1 MSIQMRTERNTE
13 GSSLYVAFPE
23 MRCDI
28 CQRKINTMNP
38 GKVMG
43 VLHKAA
49 PVYHVH
55 EGKCLN
61 EFLDASAEAN
71 WVGDDVHDHFFR
83 LLAILG
89 FIIENDQIVID
100 RPM

>member
-55 EGKCLN
+55 KRKCLN
-61 EFLDASAEAN
+61 EFLDASTETN
-71 WVGDDVHDHFFR
+71 WWIDDVHDHFFR

-89 FIIENDQIVID
+89 FIIEDGQIVLDKPI
-100 RPM
+100 